1 MTEHSSKQIFQTSS
15 AGRWQSFVW
24 GSRFLIF
31 CLLLAV
37 VVIFIAM
44 KTEFTP
50 QLPMEGVAKK
60 AILDRKTYIEKTL
73 KLPKEYAGFQKF
85 INTRWAKGKGCGQAD
100 STTPASLNTWQSSA
114 GIRSAF
120 YVAWDAQSYFSLKRS
135 ISKLNLV
142 PISTKEHSTWCKH
155 RALR

>member
-1 MTEHSSKQIFQTSS
+1 MPQHSPKQIFQTSNS
-15 AGRWQSFVW
+15 NRWQRFKW

-31 CLLLAV
+31 CLVFAV
-37 VVIFIAM
+37 AVIFIAM

-60 AILDRKTYIEKTL
+60 ALQDRKNFLEKTA

-85 INTRWAKGKGCGQAD
+85 INQRWAKGKGCGQKDLAKV
-100 STTPASLNTWQSSA
+100 ASRNTWQSPA

-142 PISTKEHSTWCKH
+142 LPE
-155 RALR
+155 